1 MIKWNLGSI
10 IDAYGIKQAD
20 LAKKVDSNRASISNL
35 KNKKT
40 MPKIDGN
47 RLNDLIN
54 AINNCLS
61 EINNPTRITLCDLVQ
76 WIPDDE

>member
-10 IDAYGIKQAD
+10 INTYGIQKSNLAD
-20 LAKKVDSNRASISNL
+20 KAGLSPGAISNL

-61 EINNPTRITLCDLVQ
+61 EINNPTRIALYDLVQ